1 VLESELF
8 ALLENTSDAAYTV
21 DTDGVICSWNLSA
34 ERLLGYTAAEAVG
47 RNVDE
52 LLAARDA
59 MGTPALAG
67 GSEASTRNWNGLAD
81 GIPNFE
87 LEIETRNAVRIWVDV
102 TTIVYDNT
110 RTGRRLFVRLMHDV
124 NQHHQNEA
132 LLARMI
138 DTAKQLVDMSEE
150 PSGHAPV
157 NPLSEQ
163 ERRVLSMFA
172 EGRDAPTIAETLNI
186 SAQTLRNHLY
196 NVNRKLR
203 THNRLEAVTHAQ
215 RRGLID

>member
-1 VLESELF
+1 MLEVELF

-21 DTDGVICSWNLSA
+21 DTDGAICSWNRSA
-34 ERLLGYTAAEAVG
+34 ERLLGYASDEAVG

-52 LLAARDA
+52 LLKARDA

-67 GSEASTRNWNGLAD
+67 GSESSTRNWNGLPD

-87 LEIETRNAVRIWVDV
+87 LEVETRNTERIWVDV
-102 TTIVYDNT
+102 STIVYDNT

-124 NQHHQNEA
+124 DQRHRNEV
-132 LLARMI
+132 LLSRMI
-138 DTAKQLVDMSEE
+138 DAAKELVEMSEE
-150 PSGHAPV
+150 SSGHAPV